1 MASPARAEPPEA
13 AGPGTQDPSG
23 LVVYGERAAAG
34 ARVFVPPPR
43 PAEERERDRAE
54 RERNAQCS
62 HCAGI
67 PKDVLQAM
75 AAALRDAEQKGR
87 RGR

>member
-1 MASPARAEPPEA
+1 MTSLAEPPEA
-13 AGPGTQDPSG
+13 LGPGTQDPSG
-23 LVVYGERAAAG
+23 LVVYGGEAAPG
-34 ARVFVPPPR
+34 PRVFVPPPV
-43 PAEERERDRAE
+43 PPEQRERDRAE

-67 PKDVLQAM
+67 PKDVLTALS
-75 AAALRDAEQKGR
+75 AALRDAEQKGR